1 MDFQQ
6 NDILA
11 DGVTAVQRYFL
22 NDKPDNDD
30 RVTIT
35 GEDFYHLA
43 RVMRAKEG
51 DRIAVVFPDGRS
63 AEAEIKEVSADC
75 ALAFIVEWLHDEKE
89 LPVAVTIASGLPKGD
104 KLELVIQKG
113 TELGASKFVPFHAD
127 RSIVKWDEKK
137 AAKKTERWAKIA
149 KEAAEQ
155 SQRNRVPEVNVPV
168 NFQELIRIGEQY
180 PFKLYAF
187 EEESKKG
194 EKTAFHH
201 LLSEMKPGDELLIVF
216 GPEGGISEKEAEK
229 LKSSGFVPC
238 GLGPRILRTETA
250 PLYALSAI
258 SYHFELMR

>member
-1 MDFQQ
+1 M
-6 NDILA
+6 
-11 DGVTAVQRYFL
+11 QRYFL
-22 NDKPDNDD
+22 NDKPGNDK
-30 RVTIT
+30 RVTIE

-51 DRIAVVFPDGRS
+51 DCVSVVFPDGES
-63 AEAEIKEVSADC
+63 AVVELEELSTDR
-75 ALAFIVEWLHDEKE
+75 ALAFVVKWLHDEKE
-89 LPVAVTIASGLPKGD
+89 LPVAITIASGLPKGD

-113 TELGASKFVPFHAD
+113 TELGASRFVPFHAD

-168 NFQELIRIGEQY
+168 DFQQLIRIGQEY
-180 PFKLYAF
+180 SFKLYAF

-201 LLSEMKPGDELLIVF
+201 LLSNMQQGDELLIVF
-216 GPEGGISEKEAEK
+216 GPEGGISEQEAEE
-229 LKSSGFVPC
+229 LKSNGFIPC